1 MKLFINSNCRS
12 RKAYSRMFWYCRIFQ
27 QTQVRKNVLSPLL
40 HLSILIAMSTT
51 WSVIQCQTTLSTF
64 RRKKGSMKLKTRLF
78 DYWGNEN
85 WYWQHETKCDKNEG
99 YIHWSK
105 ISVQLVSIA
114 TTFFYTVLYSIRMRF
129 SWSKIWV
136 IVQHSSSNTS
146 GVIMGKNNVN
156 VNTSYHHIG

>member
-1 MKLFINSNCRS
+1 
-12 RKAYSRMFWYCRIFQ
+12 
-27 QTQVRKNVLSPLL
+27 
-40 HLSILIAMSTT
+40 MSTT

-99 YIHWSK
+99 YIHLSK

-136 IVQHSSSNTS
+136 IVQYSSSNTS
-146 GVIMGKNNVN
+146 GVIMGKSNVN
-156 VNTSYHHIG
+156 VNISHHHIGLVGRCGPDTNWYDWQTYAFQKILPWWNTIKYLTFSKY